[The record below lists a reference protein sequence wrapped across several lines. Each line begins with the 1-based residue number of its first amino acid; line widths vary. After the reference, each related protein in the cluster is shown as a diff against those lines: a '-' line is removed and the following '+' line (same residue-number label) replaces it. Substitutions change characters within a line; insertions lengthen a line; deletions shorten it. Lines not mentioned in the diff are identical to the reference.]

1 MLKFILP
8 AIILFLTVLFWEK
21 INELIYK
28 KFNIK
33 INYIAIIILIDTFKE
48 PISLYIPNIEVIL
61 YNLYETIEDIK
72 LFFKD
77 LF

>member
-33 INYIAIIILIDTFKE
+33 INYIAIAILIIIFGAVFTL
-48 PISLYIPNIEVIL
+48 LYFWLVNRG
-61 YNLYETIEDIK
+61 K
-72 LFFKD
+72 LKKWKKY
-77 LF
+77 LEM

>member
-33 INYIAIIILIDTFKE
+33 INYIAITILIIIFVAVFTL
-48 PISLYIPNIEVIL
+48 LY
-61 YNLYETIEDIK
+61 
-72 LFFKD
+72 F
-77 LF
+77 